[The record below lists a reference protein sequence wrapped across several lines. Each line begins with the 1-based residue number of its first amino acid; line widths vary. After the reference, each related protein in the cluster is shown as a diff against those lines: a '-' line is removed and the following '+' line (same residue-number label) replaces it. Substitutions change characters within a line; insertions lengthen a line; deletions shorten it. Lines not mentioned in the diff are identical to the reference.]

1 MPQRNSFEPM
11 GTNGRDRPAN
21 EQLAERARPIGGWLR
36 NFFRRRV
43 RDDDETED
51 LVQDVF
57 ARIAARDSSE
67 PIGQLS
73 GYVMKTANS
82 VLADRARRRSARHAD
97 LHVVLDDDWHGED
110 ELDPERIASGKQEL
124 DVAIAA
130 LLTLPERTRTIF
142 ILRRLEGFKNG
153 EIAAQLGISVSAVE
167 KHVVKAVQHLGS
179 ELEARDVA

>member
-1 MPQRNSFEPM
+1 M
-11 GTNGRDRPAN
+11 GTSSQDRPAN
-21 EQLAERARPIGGWLR
+21 EQLADSAQPIRGWLR

-43 RDDDETED
+43 RDENETED

-57 ARIAARDSSE
+57 ARIAARDSAE

-82 VLADRARRRSARHAD
+82 VLADRARRRTSRHAD
-97 LHVVLDDDWHGED
+97 MHVTLDDEWHGED

-124 DVAIAA
+124 GVAIAA
-130 LLTLPERTRTIF
+130 LLTLPERTRTVF

-167 KHVVKAVQHLGS
+167 KHIVRAVQHLGS
-179 ELEARDVA
+179 ELEARDVT